1 MAIVVPIVSEFAD
14 KGIVAAQAGF
24 NNFKNKVAEADGAMG
39 KFKAGAG
46 AALDTV
52 KANAAQFAA
61 AAGTAILG
69 FAVKAIGDFQDLAL
83 AADKFANSTGL
94 AVEEA
99 SALIEVSGD
108 LGIES
113 ETVQKAINKMNIA
126 VAKGSDEFKALGVEV
141 ARNDQGLIDSNETFI
156 RTVGALGDVSD
167 SAERTRLATAV
178 FGKSWADMSE
188 IIKGGAPAL
197 RAAIDSVSDAKI
209 IDPEEVK
216 RAKEL
221 RAAQDALKDALED
234 VTLAVG
240 KNLVPAMTSLVNAV
254 TPLLELL
261 GPLTG
266 DLLAGA
272 DANANMAEQVQNN
285 NVQMRLQVGLADKIL
300 GFFGLY
306 NDEAEKVYDA
316 SQLMSQGWAKNYTAA
331 QAMRYA
337 GLRLANAI
345 RELDD
350 DTNGLIDTFDALLD
364 QFDRDEAVDGL
375 TDAFKTYQA
384 TVLEA
389 LGKGTPEAAAEA
401 ERAMRSL
408 VREMATVAKQ
418 AQLTSEEQVEIVAL
432 LEKGQ
437 YDLAYAEL
445 LKQLA
450 AVPRQIPIEFI
461 GSVSGI
467 PVPAGQTPSETIGG
481 GFPGTNPMLPKPP
494 TVGPPSSGAKG
505 GSLPIVGRY
514 SDAMAVNVNVQG
526 SVITELDLIESIRK
540 GLVNSQRSG
549 KQLVYSNT

>member
-1 MAIVVPIVSEFAD
+1 MAINIPIVSEFNA
-14 KGIVAAQAGF
+14 KGLQDAQNAF
-24 NNFKNKVAEADGAMG
+24 SNFRTKVGEAEGAMG

-52 KANAAQFAA
+52 KANAGQFAA
-61 AAGTAILG
+61 AAGAAILG

-83 AADKFANSTGL
+83 AADKFANATGL

-156 RTVGALGDVSD
+156 RTVGALGDVKD

-350 DTNGLIDTFDALLD
+350 DTNGLIDTFDALLG
-364 QFDRDEAVDGL
+364 QFEREEAVEGL
-375 TDAFKTYQA
+375 TAAFQEYQK

-389 LGKGTPEAAAEA
+389 LGKGTPEAAAA
-401 ERAMRSL
+401 ANQAMRGL
-408 VREMATVAKQ
+408 VREMASVAKQ
-418 AQLTSEEQVEIVAL
+418 AQLTSEEQVKIVAL

-437 YDLAYAEL
+437 YDLAYQEL
-445 LKQLA
+445 L
-450 AVPRQIPIEFI
+450 RQIAEVPKVVPIQFI

-494 TVGPPSSGAKG
+494 IVAPPSGGAKG
-505 GSLPIVGRY
+505 GSLPIIGRY
-514 SDAMAVNVNVQG
+514 SDAVAVNVNVQG

-549 KQLVYSNT
+549 KQLFYSNT

>member
-61 AAGTAILG
+61 AAGAAILG

-83 AADKFANSTGL
+83 AADKFANATGL

-113 ETVQKAINKMNIA
+113 ETVQRAINKMNIA

-156 RTVGALGDVSD
+156 RTVGALGDVGD

-209 IDPEEVK
+209 INPEEVK
-216 RAKEL
+216 RAKDL
-221 RAAQDALKDALED
+221 RAAQDALKDAIED

-240 KNLVPAMTSLVNAV
+240 KNLVPAMTNLVNTV

-261 GPLTG
+261 GPLTSEII
-266 DLLAGA
+266 AGSGATDDFA
-272 DANANMAEQVQNN
+272 DSLQNN

-306 NDEAEKVYDA
+306 NDDAEKVYDA
-316 SQLMSQGWAKNYTAA
+316 SELMS
-331 QAMRYA
+331 
-337 GLRLANAI
+337 
-345 RELDD
+345 
-350 DTNGLIDTFDALLD
+350 
-364 QFDRDEAVDGL
+364 
-375 TDAFKTYQA
+375 
-384 TVLEA
+384 
-389 LGKGTPEAAAEA
+389 KG
-401 ERAMRSL
+401 
-408 VREMATVAKQ
+408 
-418 AQLTSEEQVEIVAL
+418 
-432 LEKGQ
+432 
-437 YDLAYAEL
+437 
-445 LKQLA
+445 
-450 AVPRQIPIEFI
+450 
-461 GSVSGI
+461 
-467 PVPAGQTPSETIGG
+467 
-481 GFPGTNPMLPKPP
+481 
-494 TVGPPSSGAKG
+494 
-505 GSLPIVGRY
+505 
-514 SDAMAVNVNVQG
+514 
-526 SVITELDLIESIRK
+526 
-540 GLVNSQRSG
+540 
-549 KQLVYSNT
+549 

>member
-24 NNFKNKVAEADGAMG
+24 NNFKNKVAQADGAMG

-61 AAGTAILG
+61 AAGAAILG

-83 AADKFANSTGL
+83 AADKFANATGL

-126 VAKGSDEFKALGVEV
+126 VAKGSDEFKALGIEV
-141 ARNDQGLIDSNETFI
+141 ARNENGLIDSNETFI
-156 RTVGALGDVSD
+156 RTVGALGDVRD

-178 FGKSWADMSE
+178 FGKSWANMSE
-188 IIKGGAPAL
+188 IIAGGAPAL

-216 RAKEL
+216 RAKDL
-221 RAAQDALKDALED
+221 RAAQDALKDAIED

-240 KNLVPAMTSLVNAV
+240 KNLVPAMTNLVNTV

-261 GPLTG
+261 GPLTSEII
-266 DLLAGA
+266 AGSGATDDFA
-272 DANANMAEQVQNN
+272 DSLQNN

-306 NDEAEKVYDA
+306 NDDAEKVYDA
-316 SQLMSQGWAKNYTAA
+316 SELMSKGWAKNYTAA

-364 QFDRDEAVDGL
+364 QFERDEAVDGL
-375 TDAFKTYQA
+375 TDAFQTYQA
-384 TVLEA
+384 TVLDA
-389 LGKGTPEAAAEA
+389 LGKGTPEAARAANE
-401 ERAMRSL
+401 AMRSL

-418 AQLTSEEQVEIVAL
+418 AQLTSEEQVKIVAL

-445 LKQLA
+445 LRQLA

-494 TVGPPSSGAKG
+494 IVAPPSKG
-505 GSLPIVGRY
+505 GSLPIRGRY
-514 SDAMAVNVNVQG
+514 SEAMAVNVNVQG
-526 SVITELDLIESIRK
+526 SVITELELVESIRK
-540 GLVNSQRSG
+540 GLVNAQRSG

>member
-61 AAGTAILG
+61 AAGAAILG

-83 AADKFANSTGL
+83 AADKFANATGL

-156 RTVGALGDVSD
+156 RTVGALGDVGD

-209 IDPEEVK
+209 IDPDEVK
-216 RAKEL
+216 RAKDL
-221 RAAQDALKDALED
+221 RAAQDALKDAIED

-240 KNLVPAMTSLVNAV
+240 KNLVPAMTNLVNTV

-261 GPLTG
+261 GPLTSEII
-266 DLLAGA
+266 AGSGATDDFA
-272 DANANMAEQVQNN
+272 DSLQNN

-306 NDEAEKVYDA
+306 NDDAEKVYDA
-316 SQLMSQGWAKNYTAA
+316 SELMSKGWAKNYTAA
-331 QAMRYA
+331 QTMRYA

-364 QFDRDEAVDGL
+364 QFERDEAVDGL
-375 TDAFKTYQA
+375 TDAFQTYQA

-389 LGKGTPEAAAEA
+389 LGKGTPEAARAANE
-401 ERAMRSL
+401 AMRSL

-418 AQLTSEEQVEIVAL
+418 AQLTSEEQVKIVAL

-445 LKQLA
+445 LRQLA

-494 TVGPPSSGAKG
+494 IVAPPSKG
-505 GSLPIVGRY
+505 GSLPIRGRY
-514 SDAMAVNVNVQG
+514 SEAMAVNVNVQG
-526 SVITELDLIESIRK
+526 SVITELELVESIRK
-540 GLVNSQRSG
+540 GLVNAQRSG

>member
-1 MAIVVPIVSEFAD
+1 MAINIPIVSEFNA
-14 KGIVAAQAGF
+14 KGLQDAQNAF
-24 NNFKNKVAEADGAMG
+24 SNFRTKVGEAEGAMG

-52 KANAAQFAA
+52 KANAGQFAA
-61 AAGTAILG
+61 AAGAAILG

-83 AADKFANSTGL
+83 AADKFANATGL

-221 RAAQDALKDALED
+221 RAAQDALKDAIED

-240 KNLVPAMTSLVNAV
+240 KALVPALVEMVKIV
-254 TPLLELL
+254 TPLLEILM
-261 GPLTG
+261 P
-266 DLLAGA
+266 LAGQL
-272 DANANMAEQVQNN
+272 DQNAQGMEKYAIATHNN
-285 NVQMRLQVGLADKIL
+285 NTQFKLQVYLGKLVGGMLGLTK
-300 GFFGLY
+300 
-306 NDEAEKVYDA
+306 EKTDNAALATELLNSEY
-316 SQLMSQGWAKNYTAA
+316 AKNYTAA
-331 QAMRYA
+331 QSMRYA
-337 GLRLANAI
+337 GLRLASAI

-350 DTNGLIDTFDALLD
+350 DTNGLIDTFDALLG
-364 QFDRDEAVDGL
+364 QFEREEAVEGL
-375 TDAFKTYQA
+375 TAAFQEYQT

-389 LGKGTPEAAAEA
+389 LGKGTPEAARAANE
-401 ERAMRSL
+401 AMRGL

-418 AQLTSEEQVEIVAL
+418 AQLTSEEQVKIVAL

-445 LKQLA
+445 LRQLA
-450 AVPRQIPIEFI
+450 AVPRQIPIEFV

-481 GFPGTNPMLPKPP
+481 GFPGSNPMLPKPP
-494 TVGPPSSGAKG
+494 TVAPPKLPTIPSKG
-505 GSLPIVGRY
+505 KY
-514 SDAMAVNVNVQG
+514 SDMMAVNVNVQG

>member
-46 AALDTV
+46 AALDAV

-61 AAGTAILG
+61 AAGAAILG
-69 FAVKAIGDFQDLAL
+69 FAVKAIGDFQELAL

-113 ETVQKAINKMNIA
+113 ETVQRAINKMNIA

-156 RTVGALGDVSD
+156 RTVGALGDVGD

-209 IDPEEVK
+209 INPEEVK

-221 RAAQDALKDALED
+221 RAAQDALKDAIED

-240 KNLVPAMTSLVNAV
+240 KALVPALVEMVKIV
-254 TPLLELL
+254 TPLLEILM
-261 GPLTG
+261 P
-266 DLLAGA
+266 LAGQL
-272 DANANMAEQVQNN
+272 DQNAQGMEKYAIATHNN
-285 NVQMRLQVGLADKIL
+285 NTQFKLQVYLGKLVGGMLGITKEKTDDAALATEL
-300 GFFGLY
+300 LNSEY
-306 NDEAEKVYDA
+306 
-316 SQLMSQGWAKNYTAA
+316 AKNYTAA
-331 QAMRYA
+331 QTMRYA

-345 RELDD
+345 RQLDD

-364 QFDRDEAVDGL
+364 QFERDEAVDGL
-375 TDAFKTYQA
+375 TDAFQTYQA

-418 AQLTSEEQVEIVAL
+418 AQLTSEEQVKIVAL

-445 LKQLA
+445 LRQLA
-450 AVPRQIPIEFI
+450 EVPRQIPIQFI

-494 TVGPPSSGAKG
+494 MVAPPSKG

-514 SDAMAVNVNVQG
+514 SDAVAVNVTVQG
-526 SVITELDLIESIRK
+526 SVITELELVESIRK
-540 GLVNSQRSG
+540 GLVNAQRSG